1 MQAITVALFVA
12 MFLFC
17 SYLSGNVQAYL
28 DPGTGSM
35 ALQLLV
41 GGVVAVLATLRVYWG
56 RLKSFTARK
65 RSDSGQNSPISG
77 ATPPA
82 SRDARD
88 GPLALD

>member
-65 RSDSGQNSPISG
+65 RSE
-77 ATPPA
+77 
-82 SRDARD
+82 
-88 GPLALD
+88 

>member
-41 GGVVAVLATLRVYWG
+41 GGVVAVLATLRVY
-56 RLKSFTARK
+56 S
-65 RSDSGQNSPISG
+65 
-77 ATPPA
+77 
-82 SRDARD
+82 
-88 GPLALD
+88 GPLEVLYGAKTERVKPA

>member
-17 SYLSGNVQAYL
+17 SYLSGDVHAYL

-41 GGVVAVLATLRVYWG
+41 GGVVAVLATIRVYWG
-56 RLKSFTARK
+56 RLKSFAARR
-65 RSDSGQNSPISG
+65 RSE
-77 ATPPA
+77 
-82 SRDARD
+82 
-88 GPLALD
+88 

>member
-1 MQAITVALFVA
+1 MVAAAAECQLLVNRSGGVSMQAITLALFVA

-65 RSDSGQNSPISG
+65 RSE
-77 ATPPA
+77 
-82 SRDARD
+82 
-88 GPLALD
+88 